1 MTVSTLICV
10 YFFFSIMKARVE
22 EKPRVET
29 ENPKVTFFM
38 GLEVSLIESII
49 VSLEHVKTLTL
60 YCNFLV
66 GNFGPNNVVP

>member
-1 MTVSTLICV
+1 MRI
-10 YFFFSIMKARVE
+10 FFFSIMKARVE

-49 VSLEHVKTLTL
+49 VSLEHIKTLTL
-60 YCNFLV
+60 YCIFLV
-66 GNFGPNNVVP
+66 RNFGPNNVVP